1 MNAEIIPE
9 STQYRPGETIQGR
22 VAWETGPALRLAEL
36 RLFWFTRGQGNVD
49 TETVETVSF
58 DHPLS
63 SDVREF
69 SMTAPEF
76 PFSFT
81 GELISL
87 HWALEL
93 ILEPG
98 ESRMQE
104 LVIAPEGRA
113 IVFHPPDPRWM
124 QA

>member
-1 MNAEIIPE
+1 MSIEITPE
-9 STQYRPGETIQGR
+9 RTQYRPGEPIQGS
-22 VAWETGPALRLAEL
+22 VAWQIGHTPQVAEL

-49 TETVETVSF
+49 TETVETFSF

-63 SDVREF
+63 SDAREF
-69 SMTAPEF
+69 SIAAPEF

-87 HWALEL
+87 RWALEL
-93 ILEPG
+93 VLEPG
-98 ESRMQE
+98 ESRMLE
-104 LVIAPEGRA
+104 LVIAPEGHA